1 LKRREDKMRNIL
13 FVSLFFVSILSF
25 KYAYSEDDLLA
36 VNVNYDKEK
45 ASPLDKSA
53 QKNERGD
60 GAISIKEKTLPDD
73 ESDKELERMK
83 AYRELVQDKQKE
95 LEVIKLELER
105 ENLLL
110 KKKEAEKGI
119 YQIDNTLPGSAK
131 KDGMSIGSVQ
141 DTGSSSIDPSDIKI
155 QLLVIA
161 DDLKEGQITLKGG
174 LYGFKEGDVIASKF
188 TVEKI
193 EPSGVTLKEPSGEI
207 LKVNFMD

>member
-1 LKRREDKMRNIL
+1 MRNIL

-25 KYAYSEDDLLA
+25 KYAYCEDDLLA
-36 VNVNYDKEK
+36 VNVSYDKEK
-45 ASPLDKSA
+45 APPLDKIA
-53 QKNERGD
+53 PKNEESD
-60 GAISIKEKTLPDD
+60 KTVSIEEKTLPDD

-83 AYRELVQDKQKE
+83 AYRNLVQDKQKE

-119 YQIDNTLPGSAK
+119 YQIDKALPGGAK
-131 KDGMSIGSVQ
+131 KDGISMGSVQ
-141 DTGSSSIDPSDIKI
+141 DVAGSSIDTSDIKI
-155 QLLVIA
+155 QLLVIT
-161 DDLKEGQITLKGG
+161 DNLKEGQLTLKGA

-188 TVEKI
+188 TVEHI
-193 EPSGVTLKEPSGEI
+193 EAKSVTLKEPNGEI

>member
-1 LKRREDKMRNIL
+1 MRNIV
-13 FVSLFFVSILSF
+13 FVSLFFVSIMSF

-36 VNVNYDKEK
+36 VNVGYDKEK
-45 ASPLDKSA
+45 APLADKNA

-60 GAISIKEKTLPDD
+60 KTVSLEEKTLSDD
-73 ESDKELERMK
+73 ESDKELERMR
-83 AYRELVQDKQKE
+83 AYREMVQDKQKE
-95 LEVIKLELER
+95 LEVIKLDLEK

-119 YQIDNTLPGSAK
+119 YQIDKTLPGSAK
-131 KDGMSIGSVQ
+131 KDEVSMGLVQ
-141 DTGSSSIDPSDIKI
+141 DAAGSSIDPSDIKI
-155 QLLVIA
+155 QLLVIT
-161 DDLKEGQITLKGG
+161 DNLKEGQISLKGS

-193 EPSGVTLKEPSGEI
+193 EPSGVTLSEPSGEV

>member
-1 LKRREDKMRNIL
+1 MRNIL
-13 FVSLFFVSILSF
+13 FVSLFFVSILSC
-25 KYAYSEDDLLA
+25 KWAYSDDDLLA
-36 VNVNYDKEK
+36 VNVSYDKEK
-45 ASPLDKSA
+45 APIADKSA
-53 QKNERGD
+53 QKNEGSDKTLRLE
-60 GAISIKEKTLPDD
+60 EKTLTDD
-73 ESDKELERMK
+73 ESDNDLERMK
-83 AYRELVQDKQKE
+83 AYRELLQDKQKE

-131 KDGMSIGSVQ
+131 KDGMSIGGVQ
-141 DTGSSSIDPSDIKI
+141 DTGGSSIDPSDIKI